1 MGQTSTILR
10 LFLQRC
16 DFEESSSGIL
26 KRVHLSPFHVSSAFL
41 GHKNHETRFI
51 YFFKRKTEIWL
62 SIYRIP
68 RPMALRWH
76 EIPWDLW
83 YVSFRAG
90 KAVEN
95 PIDCQTGKR
104 LLWVRGKSRTY
115 SVRQGFFWAKHF
127 AMAMLAN
134 ATSSKENAGS
144 VRWAVHQWQFF
155 VLKTQLR
162 WYWVV
167 LPLARCKTAPLA
179 GVHHGASRQGGSLM
193 LGMEMSVILAL
204 SLNVS

>member
-26 KRVHLSPFHVSSAFL
+26 KRVHLSPFDVSSAFL

-51 YFFKRKTEIWL
+51 YFLKRETEIWL

-90 KAVEN
+90 KAVKN

-104 LLWVRGKSRTY
+104 LLWVHGKSRNLLGKT
-115 SVRQGFFWAKHF
+115 GFFLSKTFCYGYACKCNKQQRKCRF
-127 AMAMLAN
+127 SEV
-134 ATSSKENAGS
+134 SSAS
-144 VRWAVHQWQFF
+144 VTVFS
-155 VLKTQLR
+155 LKDT
-162 WYWVV
+162 
-167 LPLARCKTAPLA
+167 T
-179 GVHHGASRQGGSLM
+179 
-193 LGMEMSVILAL
+193 
-204 SLNVS
+204 